1 MMFRNVAIVASV
13 LFGFQAAAQ
22 APYQLVFQDEFD
34 GTALD
39 TNIWEPMIGNGHNYG
54 NPGWGNN
61 ESQYYTDLPSNVSVA
76 DGKLTITAR
85 QQSYMGYNYTSA
97 RLRTQ
102 NNLDIRYG
110 KIEARMKLPSTQGIW
125 PAFWML
131 PTNSPYGGWAA
142 GGEID
147 IMECVNQADRVHG
160 TLHFGGQW
168 PNNTHSGGSYA
179 GGIDFSADFH
189 TITLEWEPDTMRWY
203 VDGNLFRSMS
213 RANWWSDNA
222 PSNERAP
229 FDQSF
234 HLLLNCAVGGNWP
247 GYPDGSSV
255 FPQQFQIDWVRVYQ
269 RVQAPFGGTP
279 AVIPGAIEA
288 EQFDEGYPGEAYFDC
303 DLDNTG
309 GAFRTDVDIDI
320 ESIPG
325 GGYNVGYICPA
336 EWMEYT
342 VDVQTPGVYN
352 AVARVASEPGAGAFR
367 ILRDDVEIAGPV
379 AINATG
385 SWTTYVDVP
394 FTVTLEAGLQ
404 TLRLQNATFS
414 GDRFNIDRITFESA
428 VDCLADTNG
437 DGTLSPADFSAW
449 VAAYN
454 ASAAE
459 CDQNGDGSC
468 TAADFSA
475 WVANYNAGC

>member
-1 MMFRNVAIVASV
+1 MKVQSTALLASI
-13 LFGFQAAAQ
+13 LFGSCVQAQ
-22 APYQLVFQDEFD
+22 APYQLVFADEFD
-34 GTALD
+34 GTQLD
-39 TNIWEPMIGNGHNYG
+39 TNIWEYMIGNGHNYG

-97 RLRTQ
+97 RIRTQ
-102 NNLDIRYG
+102 NNLDIKYG

-160 TLHFGGQW
+160 TIHFGGQW

-189 TITLEWEPDTMRWY
+189 TYTIEWEPDAMRWY

-222 PSNERAP
+222 PDNERAP
-229 FDQSF
+229 FDHEF

-269 RVQAPFGGTP
+269 RVQAPYGGTP
-279 AVIPGAIEA
+279 AVIPGVVEA
-288 EQFDEGYPGEAYFDC
+288 EEFDEGYPGDAYFDC

-309 GAFRTDVDIDI
+309 GAFRTGVDVDI
-320 ESIPG
+320 ESMPG
-325 GGYNVGYICPA
+325 GGFNVGYICPA
-336 EWMEYT
+336 DWMEYT
-342 VDVQTPGVYN
+342 VDVQAPGVYN
-352 AVARVASEPGAGAFR
+352 AVARVASDPGGGAFL
-367 ILRDDVEIAGPV
+367 IERDGTDLTGSVGVP
-379 AINATG
+379 ATG
-385 SWTTYVDVP
+385 GWTTYIDVP
-394 FTVTLEAGLQ
+394 FTLTLQAGVQ
-404 TLRLQNATFS
+404 TLRLRSASFN
-414 GDRFNIDRITFESA
+414 GDRFNIDRITFEA
-428 VDCLADTNG
+428 AADCLADTNG

-454 ASAAE
+454 ALAPE

-468 TAADFSA
+468 TPADFSA

>member
-1 MMFRNVAIVASV
+1 MKVQSTALLASI
-13 LFGFQAAAQ
+13 LFGSCVHAQ
-22 APYQLVFQDEFD
+22 APYQLVFADEFD
-34 GTALD
+34 GTQLD
-39 TNIWEPMIGNGHNYG
+39 TNIWEYMIGNGHNYG
-54 NPGWGNN
+54 LAGWGNN
-61 ESQYYTDLPSNVSVA
+61 ESQYYTSLPSNINVA
-76 DGKLTITAR
+76 DGKLNIIAR

-97 RLRTQ
+97 RIRTQ
-102 NNLDIRYG
+102 NNLDIKYG

-131 PTNSPYGGWAA
+131 PTNSPYGGWAS

-160 TLHFGGQW
+160 TIHFGGQW
-168 PNNTHSGGSYA
+168 PENTSTGGTYA
-179 GGIDFSADFH
+179 PGTDFSDDFH
-189 TITLEWEPDTMRWY
+189 TYTIEWEPDAMRWY
-203 VDGNLFRSMS
+203 VDGNLYRSLNRNS
-213 RANWWSDNA
+213 WWSSNA

-229 FDQSF
+229 FDHEF

-269 RVQAPFGGTP
+269 RVQAPYGGTP
-279 AVIPGAIEA
+279 AVIPGVVEA
-288 EQFDEGYPGEAYFDC
+288 EEFDEGYPGDAYFDC

-309 GAFRTDVDIDI
+309 GAFRTGVDVDI
-320 ESIPG
+320 ESMPG
-325 GGYNVGYICPA
+325 GGFNVGYICPA
-336 EWMEYT
+336 DWMEYT
-342 VDVQTPGVYN
+342 VDVQTPGEYN
-352 AVARVASEPGAGAFR
+352 AVARVASDPGGGAFL
-367 ILRDDVEIAGPV
+367 IERDGTDLTGSVGVP
-379 AINATG
+379 ATG
-385 SWTTYVDVP
+385 GWTTYIDVP
-394 FTVTLEAGLQ
+394 FTLTLQAGVQ
-404 TLRLQNATFS
+404 TLRLRSASFN

-428 VDCLADTNG
+428 ADCLADTNG

-454 ASAAE
+454 ALAPE

-468 TAADFSA
+468 TPADFSA